1 MKESRHNP
9 PNTYPEVISMNY
21 TYKVLKSD
29 IELFAVALSQV
40 RVYVVQPLGEDL
52 IDIVDY
58 GGVVKKITSESI
70 KINKKYFMRNQ
81 FEFRVDVK
89 KGFRWHMDKVL
100 LYTQ

>member
-1 MKESRHNP
+1 
-9 PNTYPEVISMNY
+9 MNH

-29 IELFAVALSQV
+29 IELFAAALSQV

-58 GGVVKKITSESI
+58 GGVLEKITPEAI
-70 KINKKYFMRNQ
+70 KINGAYFFRKQ

-89 KGFRWHMDKVL
+89 EDSNGI
-100 LYTQ
+100 